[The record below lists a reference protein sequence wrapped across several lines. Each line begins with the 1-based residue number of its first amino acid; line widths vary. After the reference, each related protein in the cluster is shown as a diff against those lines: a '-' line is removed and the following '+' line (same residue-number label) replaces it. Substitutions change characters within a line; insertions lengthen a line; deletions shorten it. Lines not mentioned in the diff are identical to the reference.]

1 MKCNLFRWN
10 LDMSVHFAVLSSS
23 DLFIRY
29 CRHVRVHT
37 MATLTIQRVPVH
49 LKEIVAK
56 VSVLF
61 KPNKFRDDT
70 VVRLKGVSE

>member
-1 MKCNLFRWN
+1 
-10 LDMSVHFAVLSSS
+10 
-23 DLFIRY
+23 
-29 CRHVRVHT
+29 